1 MARVAGDHSLRPF
14 VSFPYHAGDT
24 GVSVMTSSAAAF
36 DTEGFQR
43 AVGRFAS
50 GVTVVT
56 TRSSV
61 GLRGITASS
70 FTFVSS
76 EPPLVLVCIVG
87 TSTFV
92 PLIAETGAFAVNI
105 LAEDDE
111 FLADRFANRA
121 PLVSATF
128 SGVPYITA
136 ATGAPLLRG
145 AVAWFDCRLHATY
158 DGGDH
163 RIFVGQVVAFAEQE
177 GEPLLVYRS
186 RYARL
191 TL

>member
-1 MARVAGDHSLRPF
+1 MDENVGPF
-14 VSFPYHAGDT
+14 DAE
-24 GVSVMTSSAAAF
+24 AF
-36 DTEGFQR
+36 VR
-43 AVGRFAS
+43 AVGRFAA

-56 TRSSV
+56 TRSAI

-70 FTFVSS
+70 FSFVSRD
-76 EPPLVLVCIVG
+76 PPLVLVCILAA
-87 TSTFV
+87 STFA
-92 PLIAETGAFAVNI
+92 PLIEEAGAFAVNV

-121 PLVSATF
+121 PLVNATF
-128 SGVPYITA
+128 SGVPYRTGT
-136 ATGAPLLRG
+136 TGAPLLH
-145 AVAWFDCRLHATY
+145 AAIAWFDCRLHAAY

-163 RIFVGQVVAFAEQE
+163 RIFLGDVRAFAEDD

-191 TL
+191 TI

>member
-1 MARVAGDHSLRPF
+1 MVERAD
-14 VSFPYHAGDT
+14 
-24 GVSVMTSSAAAF
+24 MQAAEPDFDAEAF
-36 DTEGFQR
+36 AR
-43 AVGRFAS
+43 AVGRFAA

-56 TRSSV
+56 ARTSL

-70 FTFVSS
+70 FTFLSLD
-76 EPPLVLVCIVG
+76 PPLVLVCLLA
-87 TSTFV
+87 SSSFV
-92 PLIAETGAFAVNI
+92 PLLDEAGAFAVNV

-121 PLVSATF
+121 PLVSTTF
-128 SGVPYITA
+128 SGVPYRTA
-136 ATGAPLLRG
+136 ATGAPLLR
-145 AVAWFDCRLHATY
+145 AAIAWFDCHLHASY

-163 RIFVGQVVAFAEQE
+163 RIYLGHVRAFAEGE
-177 GEPLLVYRS
+177 GQPLLYYRS

>member
-1 MARVAGDHSLRPF
+1 MHDGD
-14 VSFPYHAGDT
+14 
-24 GVSVMTSSAAAF
+24 AATF
-36 DTEGFQR
+36 DPEAFQR
-43 AVGRFAS
+43 TVGRFAS

-56 TRSSV
+56 TRSGV

-70 FTFVSS
+70 FSFVSLT
-76 EPPLVLVCIVG
+76 PPLVLVCIVG
-87 TSTFV
+87 TSSFV
-92 PLIAETGAFAVNI
+92 PLLEEAGAFAVNI

-121 PLVSATF
+121 PLVNATF
-128 SGVPYITA
+128 SGVPCSTSV
-136 ATGAPLLRG
+136 TGAPILRR
-145 AVAWFDCRLHATY
+145 AIAWFDCRLYATY

-163 RIFVGQVVAFAEQE
+163 NIYLGRVLAFAEQE
-177 GEPLLVYRS
+177 GEPLLTYRS

>member
-1 MARVAGDHSLRPF
+1 MPEHTRDQS
-14 VSFPYHAGDT
+14 
-24 GVSVMTSSAAAF
+24 F

-70 FTFVSS
+70 FTFVSAA
-76 EPPLVLVCIVG
+76 PPLVLVCIAH

-92 PLIAETGAFAVNI
+92 PLIEETGAFAVNV
-105 LAEDDE
+105 LGEDDE

-128 SGVPYITA
+128 SGVPYTTA
-136 ATGAPLLRG
+136 VTGAPILRG
-145 AVAWFDCRLHATY
+145 AIAWCDCRLHATY

-163 RIFVGQVVAFAEQE
+163 RIFVGHVHAFVEQE

-191 TL
+191 TI

>member
-1 MARVAGDHSLRPF
+1 MPEATSQ
-14 VSFPYHAGDT
+14 
-24 GVSVMTSSAAAF
+24 GVF
-36 DTEGFQR
+36 DLEAFQR

-56 TRSSV
+56 TQSGV

-70 FTFVSS
+70 FTFVSA
-76 EPPLVLVCIVG
+76 EPPLILVCIVG

-92 PLIAETGAFAVNI
+92 PLIEVEGAFAVNI

-121 PLVSATF
+121 PLVNATF
-128 SGVPYITA
+128 SGVPHVTA
-136 ATGAPLLRG
+136 TTGAPLLRG
-145 AVAWFDCRLHATY
+145 AVAWFDCSLHASY

-163 RIFVGQVVAFAEQE
+163 RIFVGRVLAFEERE

-191 TL
+191 TI

>member
-1 MARVAGDHSLRPF
+1 MNRPD
-14 VSFPYHAGDT
+14 VL
-24 GVSVMTSSAAAF
+24 AAAPDF
-36 DTEGFQR
+36 DAEQFAR
-43 AVGRFAS
+43 AIGRFAA

-56 TRSSV
+56 TRGSV

-70 FTFVSS
+70 FSFLSLD
-76 EPPLVLVCIVG
+76 PPLMLVCILA
-87 TSTFV
+87 TSSFV
-92 PLIAETGAFAVNI
+92 PLIEETGAFAVNV

-121 PLVSATF
+121 PLVNATF
-128 SGVPYITA
+128 SGVPYRTA
-136 ATGAPLLRG
+136 VTGAPVLR
-145 AVAWFDCRLHATY
+145 AAIAWFDCRLHATC

-163 RIFVGQVVAFAEQE
+163 RIFIGQVLAFGE
-177 GEPLLVYRS
+177 GDGAPLLSYRS

>member
-1 MARVAGDHSLRPF
+1 MAQ
-14 VSFPYHAGDT
+14 
-24 GVSVMTSSAAAF
+24 SANDDASF
-36 DTEGFQR
+36 DTEAFQR
-43 AVGRFAS
+43 AMGRFAS

-70 FTFVSS
+70 FTFVSM
-76 EPPLVLVCIVG
+76 EPPLVLICIVG
-87 TSTFV
+87 TSTFM
-92 PLIAETGAFAVNI
+92 PLIEETGAFAVNV
-105 LAEDDE
+105 LGEDDE

-121 PLVSATF
+121 PLVNATF
-128 SGVPYITA
+128 SGVPYTTA
-136 ATGAPLLRG
+136 ITGAPILRN
-145 AVAWFDCRLHATY
+145 AIAWCDCCLHATH

-163 RIFVGQVVAFAEQE
+163 RIFVGHILAYAEQE

-191 TL
+191 TI